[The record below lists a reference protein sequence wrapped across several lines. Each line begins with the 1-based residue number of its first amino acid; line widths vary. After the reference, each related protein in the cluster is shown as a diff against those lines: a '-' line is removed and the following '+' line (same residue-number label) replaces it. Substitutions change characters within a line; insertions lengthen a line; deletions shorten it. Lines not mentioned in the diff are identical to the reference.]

1 MKLDKITQNLLAQI
15 SDLHD
20 GESGAM
26 SLRKNG
32 KGEIVRSTKNIE
44 ITKKEDCEGIDV
56 YVRSKCQN
64 ESCHIPV
71 VVTAE
76 DFHDITYNDFYIEDG
91 AVVTIVAG
99 CGIHSNG
106 ESSHDGIHTFHIG
119 KNAKVVYYE
128 NHLALG
134 EGVGKNLNPITKI
147 ELGEG
152 ATMIINTT
160 QIGGVDYS
168 NRKTQAKLKTNAV
181 LEVNEKVLTDRFNV
195 AKTDFKVVLDG
206 RDSKCKIVS
215 RSVAKG
221 ESEQIFKSNI
231 VGKNICFGRVEC
243 DALLMGNA
251 RVDSIPQISAK
262 SKDASLSHEAS
273 VGKVA
278 GDQLIKLMTL
288 GLNEKQ
294 AEEKIIEAFLK

>member
-20 GESGAM
+20 SDNGAI

-106 ESSHDGIHTFHIG
+106 DSSHDGIHTFHIG
-119 KNAKVVYYE
+119 KNAKVMYYE

-206 RDSKCKIVS
+206 KNSKCKVT
-215 RSVAKG
+215 R
-221 ESEQIFKSNI
+221 
-231 VGKNICFGRVEC
+231 
-243 DALLMGNA
+243 
-251 RVDSIPQISAK
+251 
-262 SKDASLSHEAS
+262 
-273 VGKVA
+273 
-278 GDQLIKLMTL
+278 
-288 GLNEKQ
+288 
-294 AEEKIIEAFLK
+294 